1 MSGFQSP
8 QLLTDLYRD
17 LRDRR
22 LLPLVLVLVVGLAVV
37 PIALSSKSSSAPP
50 ASPPQAAVA
59 KQSNAPPTQ
68 VVVSDPGLRDYRRRL
83 AGDTP
88 KDPFVQLFTAPS
100 GDGTSGGE
108 SSAAG
113 VSSAEAVGDAGAVS
127 PGSSDATTA
136 GDSTTVQTQ
145 VETDTKVVFY
155 RLKVRTGQVGGEM
168 KTRDE
173 VGPSTQLPSKA
184 VPVLAFLGA
193 NFNGDLEAQRAYFM
207 VSNGVSTI
215 SGDGICSLGDPC
227 QLLSLK
233 PGQYADFVWTDGLT
247 YRVKLLAFERHVRDQ
262 VPGEFGA
269 DGGSGGSGE
278 GSSAAGAG

>member
-50 ASPPQAAVA
+50 ASPSQAAVA

-68 VVVSDPGLRDYRRRL
+68 VVISDPGLRDYRRRL
-83 AGDTP
+83 SGDP

-108 SSAAG
+108 ASATG
-113 VSSAEAVGDAGAVS
+113 VSSAEGAGDAGAVS
-127 PGSSDATTA
+127 PGSSDATPA

-184 VPVLAFLGA
+184 VPALAFLGA

-227 QLLSLK
+227 QLLSIK
-233 PGQYADFVWTDGLT
+233 PGQYADFVWTDGLV
-247 YRVKLLAFERHVRDQ
+247 YRVKLLAFQRHVRDQ

-269 DGGSGGSGE
+269 DGGSGE

>member
-50 ASPPQAAVA
+50 ASPPQAAPVA

-83 AGDTP
+83 SGDTP

-100 GDGTSGGE
+100 GAGTSGGE

-113 VSSAEAVGDAGAVS
+113 VSSAEAVDDAGAVS

-136 GDSTTVQTQ
+136 GGSTTVQSQ

-155 RLKVRTGQVGGEM
+155 RLKVRTGRVGGEM

-184 VPVLAFLGA
+184 VPALAFLSA
-193 NFNGDLEAQRAYFM
+193 NFNGDLEAQRAFFM

-227 QLLSLK
+227 QLLSIK
-233 PGQYADFVWTDGLT
+233 PGQYADFVWTDGLV
-247 YRVKLLAFERHVRDQ
+247 YRVKLLAFERHVRAQ
-262 VPGEFGA
+262 VPREFGA
-269 DGGSGGSGE
+269 DGSSGE